1 MTKFARFDNNVVLET
16 FVGEDVN
23 KAFHPSIAT
32 QFEPVPDDVEPGYTR
47 NGNSFTPPA
56 APEPGE
62 QPETPTT
69 PPNYTGYNEI
79 EFVQYVQTIS
89 GMSDEKLLQFYEDT
103 SVPIR
108 SLRLKLEKLGDYR
121 LTPLNPVVSD
131 GLDKLIDADYI
142 TEAHKV
148 AILTNWPTNG

>member
-23 KAFHPSIAT
+23 AAFHPSIAS
-32 QFEPVPDDVEPGYTR
+32 QFVQVPDDVQPGYTK
-47 NGNSFTPPA
+47 NGNSYEAPP
-56 APEPGE
+56 APEPVE

-79 EFVQYVQTIS
+79 EFVQFVQTIS
-89 GMSDEKLLQFYEDT
+89 GMTDEKLLEFYEDT
-103 SVPIR
+103 STPIR
-108 SLRLKLEKLGDYR
+108 ALRLKLEKLGTYR

-131 GLDKLIDADYI
+131 GLNKLIAADYI
-142 TEAHKV
+142 TEQHKV
-148 AILTNWPTNG
+148 AILTNWPTS